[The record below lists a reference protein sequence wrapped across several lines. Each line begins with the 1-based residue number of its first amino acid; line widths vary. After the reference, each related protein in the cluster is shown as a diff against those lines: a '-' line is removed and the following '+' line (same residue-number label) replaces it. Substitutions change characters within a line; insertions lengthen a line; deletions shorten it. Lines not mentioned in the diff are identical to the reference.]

1 MFVCVFAE
9 TPPPPYQYAA
19 AIDGKF
25 RRLQLP
31 APKALNYLRRSLT
44 NLASSNIRAFNVFLL
59 GFVPAKAY
67 LEVYHATQPFRRI
80 SFQPESGARCMRRK
94 KGETKVHSFA
104 ERKEIAKANI
114 G

>member
-25 RRLQLP
+25 SRLQLP

-44 NLASSNIRAFNVFLL
+44 SLASSNIRAFNVFLL

-80 SFQPESGARCMRRK
+80 SFQPERK